1 MSCESE
7 EKIDKLLAKFILASE
22 VPLHLVEL
30 PEFRTLLNALNSRY
44 QVPYIPKL
52 KHLLLLPMLKDSND
66 DLFVRLDKCPYVA
79 LTIDGWTSRRKL
91 SMISLVV
98 YYIGENGALRNDL
111 LNIRIFKGSQRIAEF
126 TQVAAQEWK
135 LKTRIRIGPDNAA
148 NMKKAFDTVLEYE
161 HDPLDIEIND
171 EEELEEIDE
180 LILTDASVSIFE
192 FLSDTNQN
200 CLTSKLCRA
209 GLLSIWG
216 RCVCHLLQLAVND
229 FIQTKLGSHGVVNK
243 IIMKANLFVRS
254 ARKSTHCGEIFLENN
269 YSLDVMNQTRWDSMF
284 KMHKSHLDAESKGHL
299 KLLPSLK
306 HPIPRSYELSI
317 IREVLDVLEPIHLF
331 TLEFQAGVGTSG

>member
-1 MSCESE
+1 MDDQLLTSQSRISCSSDDLVTIHSSSDDIPKEISEESAKTKKHKSRPTWYDPTMRKHRCVECGWIGMALPNSLHNLKRHFESISRDKECKDKYICWKSEIESLQPPLETVLSGEMKRMSCESQ

-111 LNIRIFKGSQRIAEF
+111 LNIRIFKGSQRMAEF
-126 TQVAAQEWK
+126 TQVAVQEWK

-180 LILTDASVSIFE
+180 LILTDASVSIF
-192 FLSDTNQN
+192 
-200 CLTSKLCRA
+200 
-209 GLLSIWG
+209 
-216 RCVCHLLQLAVND
+216 
-229 FIQTKLGSHGVVNK
+229 
-243 IIMKANLFVRS
+243 
-254 ARKSTHCGEIFLENN
+254 
-269 YSLDVMNQTRWDSMF
+269 
-284 KMHKSHLDAESKGHL
+284 
-299 KLLPSLK
+299 
-306 HPIPRSYELSI
+306 
-317 IREVLDVLEPIHLF
+317 
-331 TLEFQAGVGTSG
+331 